1 MAQGTTK
8 GVPIDTD
15 PLLAA
20 DSDLLVPS
28 QKAVKSYAQPQLN
41 GLGFVKA
48 SGTTISYDNST
59 YLTSV
64 GTGVTN
70 ELTYWSG
77 TNAIGSLTTATYP
90 SLTELSYVKGVTS
103 SIQTQLGTKATDSLV
118 VHLAGAE
125 TITGVKTFTPSF
137 AASSGTTATNSLIVS
152 PTINNTGTYSGIARG
167 LYYAPTLTSITGTT
181 HRAWENTTGDVYL
194 CSTSGQVG
202 IGNAPNATY
211 KLDVG
216 GTLRTTGAIT
226 ATSSGH
232 RFGNFEILTS
242 GNAGTTGQGITVTGV
257 DTTIQFQGSSQT
269 TATDMFQF
277 RSYGGISTTAPLT
290 STSYSVMRVYGGFG
304 NPNINSLSG
313 NTLWLSPTY
322 NITDAARSGTI
333 VRGIYYAPTL
343 TSLTNTTHTAFENT
357 TGNVLLGT
365 TSGVTRVANST
376 IAWQGGSYTPT
387 FAVLGSTSARSLI
400 HASDNAAGTVGSLT
414 TASIFSGSSGNFG
427 SIYAAINNYTIN
439 TGTNPTLATGA
450 GYSYFNQGNGGY
462 YNYLSLTGTGTNS
475 KTFNG
480 LANYFYFQTSGG
492 ALSLTGSLYGI
503 RSSAQFVDT
512 ASSGITVTEIDD
524 IILESPTFSSGITTI
539 TTRVG
544 LNIAFNTTN
553 VTNAWGIYQSN
564 ANVKNYF
571 NGSVGLGTTSINA
584 SAILD
589 ISSTTKGFL
598 PPRMT
603 NANRTGITGVVGLIV
618 YQTDGTE
625 GLYLYKSTG
634 WVLLL

>member
-59 YLTSV
+59 YLTSAITSLNGLTASSQTFATPGNT
-64 GTGVTN
+64 GTSPNWSSVSPNHTLNIPLASTASVTAGLISKTDYDTFN
-70 ELTYWSG
+70 G
-77 TNAIGSLTTATYP
+77 
-90 SLTELSYVKGVTS
+90 
-103 SIQTQLGTKATDSLV
+103 KATDSLV
-118 VHLAGAE
+118 VHLAGTE
-125 TITGVKTFTPSF
+125 TITGSKAFTNNNTFAYNTPNSTVVAISSNKTQLANSSIDNVLSLSSTYNGSTFGGGTISPLNITNSNTF
-137 AASSGTTATNSLIVS
+137 SAALANITYGIIIGGTTTTSVTNNTIGAFLYN
-152 PTINNTGTYSGIARG
+152 PTINDNNTGNNTVHRGITLTPSTIIGTGASINTLTAFLYNGTFAGVSGNIDINGNAIISATPTFASTLRNVSGIAM
-167 LYYAPTLTSITGTT
+167 YS
-181 HRAWENTTGDVYL
+181 
-194 CSTSGQVG
+194 
-202 IGNAPNATY
+202 ATP
-211 KLDVG
+211 
-216 GTLRTTGAIT
+216 I
-226 ATSSGH
+226 
-232 RFGNFEILTS
+232 
-242 GNAGTTGQGITVTGV
+242 
-257 DTTIQFQGSSQT
+257 
-269 TATDMFQF
+269 
-277 RSYGGISTTAPLT
+277 
-290 STSYSVMRVYGGFG
+290 
-304 NPNINSLSG
+304 
-313 NTLWLSPTY
+313 Y
-322 NITDAARSGTI
+322 N
-333 VRGIYYAPTL
+333 
-343 TSLTNTTHTAFENT
+343 N
-357 TGNVLLGT
+357 TGNVGVGYYYNKSGT
-365 TSGVTRVANST
+365 NSNTPTAFQNVNGNNFFNSTSGVTRVANST
-376 IAWQGGSYTPT
+376 IAWQGGTYTPT

-400 HASDNAAGTVGSLT
+400 HASDNTAGTVGSIQG
-414 TASIFSGSSGNFG
+414 ASIFSGTSGNFPN
-427 SIYAAINNYTIN
+427 IYAATNSYTVN
-439 TGTNPTLATGA
+439 TGTNPTLTTGA
-450 GYSYFNQGNGGY
+450 GYSYFSQGNGGY
-462 YNYLSLTGTGTNS
+462 YSSLSFTGTGTNS

-503 RSSAQFVDT
+503 RSSAQFVDI

-524 IILESPTFSSGITTI
+524 IILESPIFQSGITTI

-544 LNIAFNTTN
+544 LNIAFSTTN

-571 NGSVGLGTTSINA
+571 NGSVGLGTTAINA

-589 ISSTTKGFL
+589 ISSTTKGVLF
-598 PPRMT
+598 PRMT